1 MIKRG
6 RILRDTNSGA
16 GLISAE
22 GMQYEFTLEK
32 SWDSDLAPKVGM
44 VVEIELD
51 ANGALSAAWA
61 IDQKELAKE
70 QAALMFNSIKE
81 KSLVYYN
88 SLAQL
93 VGKPVLLA
101 TVILFAGWFNF
112 STININ
118 LGAFAGKEG
127 LGFTFWQLLGL
138 VNNIE
143 NIAVVMQGGIG
154 GGRGIYGFLCIAA
167 LAGPFIFIFWK
178 HPVAHLGNCL
188 ALLLILLVI
197 GSSYMSY
204 MDQISASQEAL
215 SKMGAGFG
223 KDMMKG
229 IADKALEQAMEM
241 INIGLGTYLSLA
253 ASIFLAFIGVKKFLV
268 ASAESNLSPRSSAS
282 RVSAS
287 SGRRSSNSTLP
298 TIKVETITPVSES
311 GVNSV
316 ILRSCHAC
324 GALPD
329 ESASFCEE
337 CGTKLA

>member
-32 SWDSDLAPKVGM
+32 TWDSDLAPKLGM

-51 ANGALSAAWA
+51 VNGALSAAWA
-61 IDQKELAKE
+61 IDERELAKE
-70 QAALMFNSIKE
+70 QAGLMFNSIKE

-88 SLAQL
+88 NLAEL
-93 VGKPVLLA
+93 VGKPVLFA
-101 TVILFAGWFNF
+101 TVALFAGWFIF

-118 LGAFAGKEG
+118 LGTFGGKEG
-127 LGFTFWQLLGL
+127 LSFTFWQLLGL
-138 VNNIE
+138 VNNIG

-178 HPVAHLGNCL
+178 HPLAHLGNCL

-204 MDQISASQEAL
+204 MDQMNASQEAL
-215 SKMGAGFG
+215 SKIGAGFG
-223 KDMMKG
+223 QDMMKG
-229 IADKALEQAMEM
+229 MADKALVQAMKM
-241 INIGLGTYLSLA
+241 IDIGLGTYLSLA
-253 ASIFLAFIGVKKFLV
+253 ASIFLAFIGVKKFLL

-282 RVSAS
+282 LVSTS
-287 SGRRSSNSTLP
+287 TGRRSNNPTLQ
-298 TIKVETITPVSES
+298 TLKAENITPVSES
-311 GVNSV
+311 GVKNV
-316 ILRSCHAC
+316 ISRSCHAC
-324 GALPD
+324 SVLAD
-329 ESASFCEE
+329 ESASFCEA
-337 CGTKLA
+337 CGTKLS